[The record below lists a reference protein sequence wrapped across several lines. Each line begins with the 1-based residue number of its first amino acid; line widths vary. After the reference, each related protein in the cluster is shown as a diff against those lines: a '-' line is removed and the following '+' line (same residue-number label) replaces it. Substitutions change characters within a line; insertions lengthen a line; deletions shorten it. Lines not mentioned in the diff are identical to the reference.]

1 MSASGMV
8 EKELV
13 AVLKQKTKVNFF
25 VQPQKRSHVY
35 LYVIL
40 LENYQIFQQEYEDF
54 IVFFLEKP
62 DKYDIFT

>member
-35 LYVIL
+35 LYAIL

-54 IVFFLEKP
+54 VFFLEKP

>member
-1 MSASGMV
+1 MV